1 MAALGRSFVVIVRH
15 DRLIDISPCSD
26 IDRRVLVRI
35 RNMPTGDTLKTGLGF
50 AISFVDMSAR
60 RALARGVT
68 RINILDN
75 NAFPLRFVFNKRL
88 KLEER
93 PTAVFGSIGFP
104 NRRPFTDLLE
114 ILKLD
119 SAPGVFGF
127 LDELFR
133 NNVVLI
139 SPESR
144 FVAPDTLQV
153 ATGRPRPTGL
163 QGFSEFVVT
172 AAGIFNRFAGERFA
186 VRITGDLNNAKVNPD
201 KSVRVH
207 RRSGRSF
214 NHQQQIEHPVNQNQ
228 IGLSMPTAHLKALVI
243 AHLHRNGQP
252 TLQGQDTG
260 RFQALEAQN
269 PLIVNNRSGRL
280 EKALFRFVAL
290 VGFNDL
296 GNGANR
302 QLCRQTK
309 LLPNGVIHLFLQ
321 NKLGRALFPKGYFG
335 NEVTRLV
342 KSPHRLPQGSVLDV
356 IREQLDLQ
364 YGFHIDDYIHKGTLM
379 SNQPASDR
387 ALRGAL
393 SLPGLKAEASRAILV
408 NLLRTSRLAR
418 FSSVKNSVSQ

>member
-1 MAALGRSFVVIVRH
+1 ME
-15 DRLIDISPCSD
+15 
-26 IDRRVLVRI
+26 
-35 RNMPTGDTLKTGLGF
+35 TGLSF
-50 AISFVDMSAR
+50 AIGFIDMSAR
-60 RALARGVT
+60 RALARGIAG
-68 RINILDN
+68 INILDN
-75 NAFPLRFVFNKRL
+75 HAFPLRFVVDKRL
-88 KLEER
+88 KLKER

-144 FVAPDTLQV
+144 FVAPDSLQV

-163 QGFSEFVVT
+163 QGFSEFVVA

-186 VRITGDLNNAKVNPD
+186 VRIAGDLNDTQVNPD
-201 KSVRVH
+201 KIFRVN
-207 RRSGRSF
+207 RRCGGGF

-252 TLQGQDTG
+252 ALQGQDTG

-269 PLIVNNRSGRL
+269 PLIVNHGPGRL
-280 EKALFRFVAL
+280 EKALFRLVAL

-309 LLPNGVIHLFLQ
+309 LFPDMVINQLLQ
-321 NKLGRALFPKGYFG
+321 NKLGRALSPKGYFG

-364 YGFHIDDYIHKGTLM
+364 YGFHIDDYIHKGALM

-393 SLPGLKAEASRAILV
+393 SLPGLNAGASRGE
-408 NLLRTSRLAR
+408 SW
-418 FSSVKNSVSQ
+418 